1 MVGRS
6 TAIALIT
13 ILFGIAFLTE
23 AVAERRAALVIG
35 NSAYKNVPTLANPSN
50 DAKAV
55 SELFKKAGFEVVET
69 RVDLG
74 IVEMRRA
81 IRDFTDQVRD
91 SDIAVIFFAGHGM
104 EVGGTNYMIP
114 TDAVLERDI
123 DVEDEALSLD
133 RIMRVLDPAK
143 RLRLVILDACRDNPF
158 ARTMKRSVG
167 TRAISRGLAGLEPTT
182 SDTLVAFAAKGGS
195 LAADGEGG
203 NSPFTK
209 ALVKHIATPGLD
221 VRIAL
226 GRVRDEV
233 LKSTK
238 NRQEP
243 FVYGSLG
250 GSTVALVPVP
260 PDPNAEARKDYEFA
274 AQIGTKEAWQ
284 FFLGAHSSGFYPNL
298 ARAQLAKLDAAERV
312 QFQAEQARRR
322 AEEQAEGRAEE
333 NNKSTSE
340 QAQQQIDDAKRELE
354 ALRHQAEQAKLQV
367 EEIKRQ
373 AVEEARRQ
381 VDEAKHQA
389 AEERAR
395 LMAAIGL
402 TPTGADAAS
411 TVSPLAMNPGD
422 IARLLQAHLK
432 RVGCDPGTTDGN
444 WDDGSRKALGNFNKN
459 VGTRFDIKVAS
470 IDALDAVRSKTVR
483 VCPSTDTDR
492 EKTASRPSDVGS
504 HRKDETSRTPK
515 ASSQGAALGDP
526 VAESMHIMPV
536 GSIATGQT
544 VTITSRNGRKI
555 TCTGGSIARGVQRTC
570 FWN

>member
-1 MVGRS
+1 MAGRS
-6 TAIALIT
+6 AAIALIT

-23 AVAERRAALVIG
+23 ALAERRAALVIG

-50 DAKAV
+50 DAKAI
-55 SELFKKAGFEVVET
+55 SELLKRAGFEVVET
-69 RVDLG
+69 RLDLG

-91 SDIAVIFFAGHGM
+91 SDIAIIFFAGHGM

-158 ARTMKRSVG
+158 GRTMKRSAG

-195 LAADGEGG
+195 LAADGEQG

-209 ALVKHIATPGLD
+209 ALLKHIATPGLD

-284 FFLGAHSSGFYPNL
+284 VFLVAHPNGFYPNL

-312 QFQAEQARRR
+312 QIQAERARRQ
-322 AEEQAEGRAEE
+322 AEEQAERRAEE
-333 NNKSTSE
+333 NSKVTSE
-340 QAQQQIDDAKRELE
+340 QAQQQIEE
-354 ALRHQAEQAKLQV
+354 ARGEVENFRRQAEQARLQV
-367 EEIKRQ
+367 EEIKQQ

-381 VDEAKHQA
+381 VDEAKRQA
-389 AEERAR
+389 ADERAR
-395 LMAAIGL
+395 LMSAIGL
-402 TPTGADAAS
+402 TSPGVDAAS
-411 TVSPLAMNPGD
+411 TATSAMNPGD
-422 IARLLQAHLK
+422 IARLLKAHLK

-444 WDDGSRKALGNFNKN
+444 WDDASRKALDNFNKSA
-459 VGTRFDIKVAS
+459 GTRLDIKLAS
-470 IDALDAVRSKTVR
+470 IDALDAVRSKTAR
-483 VCPSTDTDR
+483 VCPLTCAPGQRVEGNSCVQIACGVGFVLGNNGKCQKQAVRQTPAAR
-492 EKTASRPSDVGS
+492 ETPSAGG
-504 HRKDETSRTPK
+504 KCFTF
-515 ASSQGAALGDP
+515 
-526 VAESMHIMPV
+526 
-536 GSIATGQT
+536 
-544 VTITSRNGRKI
+544 NGKRF
-555 TCTGGSIARGVQRTC
+555 CE
-570 FWN
+570 

>member
-6 TAIALIT
+6 AAIALVT
-13 ILFGIAFLTE
+13 ALFGIAFLTE
-23 AVAERRAALVIG
+23 AVAEKRAALVIG
-35 NSAYKNVPTLANPSN
+35 NSAYKNVPALSNPSN
-50 DAKAV
+50 DARAV
-55 SELFKKAGFEVVET
+55 SELLKKAGFEIVET

-114 TDAVLERDI
+114 TNAVLERDI

-133 RIMRVLDPAK
+133 RIMRALDPVK

-158 ARTMKRSVG
+158 VRTMKRSAA
-167 TRAISRGLAGLEPTT
+167 TRAIGRGLAGLEPTT

-195 LAADGEGG
+195 VAADGEGS

-209 ALVKHIATPGLD
+209 ALLKHIATPGLD

-233 LKSTK
+233 LKATR

-250 GSTVALVPVP
+250 GSTVALVPDP

-284 FFLGAHSSGFYPNL
+284 FFLVAHPSGFYPNL
-298 ARAQLAKLDAAERV
+298 ARAQLAKLDAAERA
-312 QFQAEQARRR
+312 QLQAEQARRKAEEQVERR
-322 AEEQAEGRAEE
+322 AEES
-333 NNKSTSE
+333 NKSTS
-340 QAQQQIDDAKRELE
+340 QQTQQQVEDAKREAE
-354 ALRHQAEQAKLQV
+354 AFRRQAEQAKLQV

-389 AEERAR
+389 AEERAK
-395 LMAAIGL
+395 LMSAIGL
-402 TPTGADAAS
+402 SPTGGNVAS
-411 TVSPLAMNPGD
+411 TAGQLAMSPGD

-444 WDDGSRKALGNFNKN
+444 WDDGSRKALANFNKSA
-459 VGTRFDIKVAS
+459 GTKFDIKLAS
-470 IDALDAVRSKTVR
+470 IDALDAVRSQAVR
-483 VCPSTDTDR
+483 VCPL
-492 EKTASRPSDVGS
+492 ACGP
-504 HRKDETSRTPK
+504 
-515 ASSQGAALGDP
+515 
-526 VAESMHIMPV
+526 
-536 GSIATGQT
+536 GQRADGNSC
-544 VTITSRNGRKI
+544 VQI
-555 TCTGGSIARGVQRTC
+555 TCGPGLVLGSNGKCQKQATRQPSATREPSSAPTGRSSGAKC
-570 FWN
+570 FTFNGKRFCE

>member
-6 TAIALIT
+6 AAIALIA
-13 ILFGIAFLTE
+13 ILFGIVSLTD
-23 AVAERRAALVIG
+23 AAAEKRAALVIG
-35 NSAYKNVPTLANPSN
+35 NSAYKNVSTLANPSN

-55 SELFKKAGFEVVET
+55 SELLKKAGFEVIET

-81 IRDFTDQVRD
+81 IRDFSDQVRD
-91 SDIAVIFFAGHGM
+91 SDIAVIFFAGHGI

-114 TDAVLERDI
+114 TDAMLERDI

-133 RIMRVLDPAK
+133 RIMRVLDPVK

-158 ARTMKRSVG
+158 SRTMKRSVA

-209 ALVKHIATPGLD
+209 ALLKHIATPGLD

-233 LKSTK
+233 LRTTK

-250 GSTVALVPVP
+250 GSTVALVPDP

-284 FFLGAHSSGFYPNL
+284 FFLGAHPSGFYPNL

-312 QFQAEQARRR
+312 QLQAEQSRRQAEEEAARRV
-322 AEEQAEGRAEE
+322 EG

-340 QAQQQIDDAKRELE
+340 QARQQIEDAKREVE
-354 ALRHQAEQAKLQV
+354 EFRRQAEQAKLQV

-373 AVEEARRQ
+373 AVEEAKRQ
-381 VDEAKHQA
+381 VDQAKHQA
-389 AEERAR
+389 AEERTK
-395 LMAAIGL
+395 LMSAIGL
-402 TPTGADAAS
+402 NPSGGDVAS
-411 TVSPLAMNPGD
+411 TPGQPAISPSN

-444 WDDGSRKALGNFNKN
+444 WDDGSRKALADFNKS
-459 VGTRFDIKVAS
+459 VGTKFDIKLAS
-470 IDALDAVRSKTVR
+470 IDALDAVRSKNAR
-483 VCPSTDTDR
+483 VCPLACGLGQRVEGNSCVQIACGTGLVLGSNGKCQKQATRQPSATR
-492 EKTASRPSDVGS
+492 EPSS
-504 HRKDETSRTPK
+504 AP
-515 ASSQGAALGDP
+515 A
-526 VAESMHIMPV
+526 
-536 GSIATGQT
+536 
-544 VTITSRNGRKI
+544 
-555 TCTGGSIARGVQRTC
+555 GGSAGGKC
-570 FWN
+570 FTFNGKRFCE